1 MKPLSRNRRSQGGEM
16 GRMSFAVARGVVGV
30 LLGGLLVIH
39 SLEGCG
45 KKGSP
50 IPPEDI
56 GVAAKLERERQQAAQ
71 GARRQ
76 AQQVAPAEGERER
89 PPDDLP
95 SEEDVQLPPLRPIGT
110 Q

>member
-1 MKPLSRNRRSQGGEM
+1 M

-71 GARRQ
+71 E
-76 AQQVAPAEGERER
+76 APAKGERED
-89 PPDDLP
+89 PSDELP